1 MSANQQSSKSMNA
14 SVRSSET
21 MNANAQG
28 SGTSQNAGSVGEA
41 QGSGIV
47 GRPLDR
53 VDGRLKVTGGARFA
67 AEWPLERMA
76 HAVLL
81 GSTVANGRIK
91 SFDTTAAESAP
102 GVLHVMTHENA
113 PRLKPV
119 FTNPA
124 EGDAAGRR
132 VPLQSPVVYY
142 AGQYIAMVVAETL
155 EQAKRGAELIRVTYD
170 EQPPAAV
177 MDKERG
183 KAYVPKQKVAGKPAD
198 TMRGDTD
205 AGLAAADVRVDE
217 TYRTPTEHHNP
228 MEPHATIA
236 AWDGD
241 KVIVYDAT
249 QYTYGVRHNIATSF
263 GIPEEN
269 VHVVCKFTGGAFGC
283 KGTVWAH
290 VPLAAAAARQ
300 VQRPVKLVTTRQ
312 QMFSNMGHRAET
324 EQHVVLGAK
333 RDGRL
338 TAIIH
343 EGLSHT
349 SVYDEY
355 VEPFSKPT
363 HMMYA
368 SDNFKASQRLV
379 PINVGTPTYMR
390 APGECSGMFALE
402 SALDELAYKLN
413 IDPVQLRVV
422 NHADTDPDTK
432 LPWST
437 KLLKESYRVGAQ
449 RFGWSRRNPQAAS
462 TRDGRYLVGMGMAT
476 AVYPVN
482 HFPSS
487 ARVVI
492 RQDGTALA
500 ESSTHDL
507 GTGTYTILTQ
517 VASETLGLPSGR
529 IEVRIGDTNLPK
541 AMVSGGSSTAMSV
554 GTSVQGAA
562 RAAIAKLVDAARA
575 DGRSPL
581 YGASADAVVARD
593 GRVVLKSDPTKGET
607 YRELFA
613 RAGVGEVEGKY
624 DTQFDDKN
632 KKFSSHSFGA
642 HFAEVRVD
650 RDFGEVRVTRFAG
663 AFDIGRALNR
673 KTAESQM
680 RGGIIMG
687 IGMALMEESVIDPNF
702 GIIVNRDLAEYH
714 VPVHADVPPIDVV
727 LLDNFDEH
735 ASPIG
740 AKGAGEIGIV
750 GAAAAVAN
758 AVYHATGVRV
768 RELPITPDK
777 LIGKGALA

>member
-1 MSANQQSSKSMNA
+1 MSVSQQSKTTNQTKS
-14 SVRSSET
+14 V
-21 MNANAQG
+21 
-28 SGTSQNAGSVGEA
+28 
-41 QGSGIV
+41 V

-67 AEWPLERMA
+67 AEWPLENMA

-81 GSTVANGRIK
+81 SSTIANGRIK
-91 SFDTTAAESAP
+91 SFDTSAAEKAP

-155 EQAKRGAELIRVTYD
+155 EQAKHAAELIRVTYD
-170 EQPPAAV
+170 EQPPAADL
-177 MDKERG
+177 DKERG

-198 TMRGDTD
+198 SLRGDVD
-205 AGLAAADVRVDE
+205 AGLRAADARVDE

-241 KVIVYDAT
+241 KITVYDAT
-249 QYTYGVRHNIATSF
+249 QYTYGVRHSVAMSF

-300 VQRPVKLVTTRQ
+300 VRRPVKLVTMRQ
-312 QMFSNMGHRAET
+312 QMFANMGHRAET
-324 EQHVVLGAK
+324 EQHVTLGAK
-333 RDGRL
+333 RDGHL

-343 EGLSHT
+343 EGISHT

-363 HMMYA
+363 HMLYA
-368 SDNFKASQRLV
+368 CDNFKASQRLV
-379 PINVGTPTYMR
+379 ALNVGTPTFMR
-390 APGECSGMFALE
+390 APGETSGMFALE

-413 IDPVQLRVV
+413 LDPIQLRLI
-422 NHADTDPDTK
+422 NHADTDPDEK

-437 KLLKESYRVGAQ
+437 KLLKESYRVGAET
-449 RFGWSRRNPQAAS
+449 FGWSRRKPQPAS
-462 TRDGRYLVGMGMAT
+462 MREGHYLVGMGMAT

-487 ARVVI
+487 ARVTI
-492 RQDGTALA
+492 RQDGSAVA

-517 VASETLGLPSGR
+517 IACETLGLP
-529 IEVRIGDTNLPK
+529 IERVEVIIGDTNLPK

-562 RAAIAKLVDAARA
+562 RAALAKLVDAAHA
-575 DGRSPL
+575 DQRSPL
-581 YGASADAVVARD
+581 YGASADQIVARD
-593 GRVVLKSDPTKGET
+593 GRLALKSDTTKSET
-607 YRELFA
+607 FTDILT
-613 RAGVGEVEGKY
+613 RAGMKEVEGSY
-624 DTQFDDKN
+624 DTQFNDRE
-632 KKFSSHSFGA
+632 KKFSSHAFGA

-650 RDFGEVRVTRFAG
+650 RDFGEVRITRFAG
-663 AFDIGRALNR
+663 VFDIGRALNM

-687 IGMALMEESVIDPNF
+687 LGMALMEETVLDANL

-714 VPVHADVPPIDVV
+714 VPVHADVPMIDIV
-727 LLDNFDEH
+727 LLENFDEH

-750 GAAAAVAN
+750 GAAAAISN

-768 RELPITPDK
+768 RDLPVTPDK
-777 LIGKGALA
+777 LIGKGALR

>member
-1 MSANQQSSKSMNA
+1 VSANRQSNKQQNGGA
-14 SVRSSET
+14 T
-21 MNANAQG
+21 NQ
-28 SGTSQNAGSVGEA
+28 SGGV
-41 QGSGIV
+41 V

-53 VDGRLKVTGGARFA
+53 VDGRLKVTGAARFA
-67 AEWPLERMA
+67 AEWPHERMA

-91 SFDTTAAESAP
+91 SFDTSAAEKVP

-113 PRLKPV
+113 PRLEPV
-119 FTNPA
+119 PTNPA

-132 VPLQSPVVYY
+132 VPLQSPEVYY
-142 AGQYIAMVVAETL
+142 AGQYIAMVIAETL
-155 EQAKRGAELIRVTYD
+155 EQAKRASELIRVTYD

-198 TMRGDTD
+198 TLRGDVD
-205 AGLAAADVRVDE
+205 AGLKEAEVRVDE
-217 TYRTPTEHHNP
+217 IYRTPTEHHNP
-228 MEPHATIA
+228 MEPHATVA

-241 KVIVYDAT
+241 KVTVYDAT
-249 QYTYGVRHNIATSF
+249 QYTYGVRHNVATSF

-269 VHVVCKFTGGAFGC
+269 VRVVCKFTGGAFGC
-283 KGTVWAH
+283 KGTVWSH

-312 QMFSNMGHRAET
+312 QMFANMGHRAET
-324 EQHVVLGAK
+324 EQHVVLGAR

-338 TAIIH
+338 TAIVH
-343 EGLSHT
+343 EGLSHNST
-349 SVYDEY
+349 FDEF

-368 SDNFKASQRLV
+368 CDNFKASQRLV
-379 PINVGTPTYMR
+379 PLNVGTPSYMR
-390 APGECSGMFALE
+390 APGETPGMFALE
-402 SALDELAYKLN
+402 CALDELAYKLN
-413 IDPVQLRVV
+413 IDPVELRLV
-422 NHADTDPDTK
+422 NHADTDPDTR

-437 KLLKESYRVGAQ
+437 KLLKESYRVGAE
-449 RFGWSRRNPQAAS
+449 RFGWSRRNPQPAS

-487 ARVVI
+487 ARVRI
-492 RQDGTALA
+492 RRDGSALA
-500 ESSTHDL
+500 ECSTHDL
-507 GTGTYTILTQ
+507 GTGTYTVLTQ
-517 VASETLGLPSGR
+517 VASETLGLPPER
-529 IEVRIGDTNLPK
+529 VEVVIGDTNLPK
-541 AMVSGGSSTAMSV
+541 AMVSGGSSTVMSV
-554 GTSVQGAA
+554 GTSVQGAS
-562 RAAIAKLVDAARA
+562 RAAIAKLLDAARA
-575 DGRSPL
+575 DSRSPL
-581 YGASADAVVARD
+581 YGASADQVVARD
-593 GRVVLKSDPTKGET
+593 GRVVLKGDPSKGES
-607 YRELFA
+607 YGELFA
-613 RAGVGEVEGKY
+613 RAGTGEVEGSY

-642 HFAEVRVD
+642 QFAEVRVD
-650 RDFGEVRVTRFAG
+650 RDFGEVRVTRLAG
-663 AFDIGRALNR
+663 VYDIGRVMNR
-673 KTAESQM
+673 KTGESQM

-687 IGMALMEESVIDPNF
+687 LGMALMEETVIDPNF
-702 GIIVNRDLAEYH
+702 GIFVNRDLAEYH

-777 LIGKGALA
+777 LIGKGALS

>member
-1 MSANQQSSKSMNA
+1 MSANQQSSNTTSANGQ
-14 SVRSSET
+14 SSKT
-21 MNANAQG
+21 TNQKG
-28 SGTSQNAGSVGEA
+28 GV
-41 QGSGIV
+41 V

-67 AEWPLERMA
+67 AEWPLEGMA

-81 GSTVANGRIK
+81 SSTIANGRIK
-91 SFDTTAAESAP
+91 SFDTAAAEHAP

-132 VPLQSPVVYY
+132 VPLQSPTVYY
-142 AGQYIAMVVAETL
+142 AGQYIAMVIAETL
-155 EQAKRGAELIRVTYD
+155 EQARHATELIRVTYD
-170 EQPPAAV
+170 EQPPAADL
-177 MDKERG
+177 DKERG

-198 TMRGDTD
+198 TLRGDTD
-205 AGLAAADVRVDE
+205 AGLKEADARVDE

-241 KVIVYDAT
+241 KITVYDAT
-249 QYTYGVRHNIATSF
+249 QYTYGVRHAVAASF

-269 VHVVCKFTGGAFGC
+269 VRCVCKFTGGAFGC

-300 VQRPVKLVTTRQ
+300 VRRPVKLVTTRQ
-312 QMFSNMGHRAET
+312 QMFANMGHRAET

-343 EGLSHT
+343 EGISHT
-349 SVYDEY
+349 SAYDEY
-355 VEPFSKPT
+355 TEPFSKPT

-368 SDNFKASQRLV
+368 SENFKASQRLV
-379 PINVGTPTYMR
+379 PLNVGTPTYMR
-390 APGECSGMFALE
+390 APGETPGMFALE
-402 SALDELAYKLN
+402 SALDELSYKLG
-413 IDPVQLRVV
+413 IDPVQLRIV

-437 KLLKESYRVGAQ
+437 KLLKESYRAGAE
-449 RFGWSRRNPQAAS
+449 RFGWSRRNPRPAS

-487 ARVVI
+487 ARVTI
-492 RQDGTALA
+492 RQDGSVLA
-500 ESSTHDL
+500 ECSTHDL

-517 VASETLGLPSGR
+517 IASETLGLPTER
-529 IEVRIGDTNLPK
+529 IEVVIGDTNLPK

-554 GTSVQGAA
+554 GTSVQGAS

-575 DGRSPL
+575 DSRSPL

-593 GRVVLKSDPTKGET
+593 GRLSLKSDPSKGET
-607 YRELFA
+607 FKEILA
-613 RAGVGEVEGKY
+613 RAGLKEVEGSY

-632 KKFSSHSFGA
+632 KKFSSHAFGA

-687 IGMALMEESVIDPNF
+687 LGMALMEETVMDTNF
-702 GIIVNRDLAEYH
+702 GVFVNRDLAEYH
-714 VPVHADVPPIDVV
+714 VPVHADVPPIDIV

-777 LIGKGALA
+777 LIGKGALS

>member
-1 MSANQQSSKSMNA
+1 MSANQVSDNQQSSK
-14 SVRSSET
+14 T
-21 MNANAQG
+21 ANQKGGAT
-28 SGTSQNAGSVGEA
+28 GTSRGDGV
-41 QGSGIV
+41 V

-67 AEWPLERMA
+67 AEWPLENMA

-81 GSTVANGRIK
+81 GSTIANGRIR
-91 SFDTTAAESAP
+91 SFDTSAAEKAP

-119 FTNPA
+119 VTNPA

-155 EQAKRGAELIRVTYD
+155 EQAKRASELIRITYE
-170 EQPPAAV
+170 EQPPAADL
-177 MDKERG
+177 DKERG

-198 TMRGDTD
+198 TLRGDVE
-205 AGLAAADVRVDE
+205 AGLRAADVRVDE

-228 MEPHATIA
+228 MEPHATVA

-241 KVIVYDAT
+241 KVTVYDAT
-249 QYTYGVRHNIATSF
+249 QYTYGVRHAVAASF

-269 VHVVCKFTGGAFGC
+269 VRVVCKFTGGAFGC
-283 KGTVWAH
+283 KGTVWSH
-290 VPLAAAAARQ
+290 VPLAAAAARA
-300 VQRPVKLVTTRQ
+300 VRRPVKLVTTRQ
-312 QMFSNMGHRAET
+312 QMFANMGHRAET

-338 TAIIH
+338 TAIVH
-343 EGLSHT
+343 EGISHT
-349 SVYDEY
+349 SVFDEF

-368 SDNFKASQRLV
+368 CDNFRASQRLV
-379 PINVGTPTYMR
+379 PRNVGTPSYMR
-390 APGECSGMFALE
+390 APGETPGMFALE

-413 IDPVQLRVV
+413 LDPVQLRLV

-437 KLLKESYRVGAQ
+437 KLLKESYRVGAEA
-449 RFGWSRRNPQAAS
+449 FGWSRRKAQPAS
-462 TRDGRYLVGMGMAT
+462 MRDGRYLIGLGMAT

-487 ARVVI
+487 ARVRI
-492 RQDGTALA
+492 RQDGTAVA

-507 GTGTYTILTQ
+507 GTGTYTVLTQ
-517 VASETLGLPSGR
+517 VACETLGLPPER
-529 IEVRIGDTNLPK
+529 VEVIIGDTNLPK
-541 AMVSGGSSTAMSV
+541 AMVSGGSSTVMSV
-554 GTSVQGAA
+554 GSSIQGAA
-562 RAAIAKLVDAARA
+562 RAAIAKLVEAASTA
-575 DGRSPL
+575 PRSPL
-581 YGASADAVVARD
+581 YGASAEQVVARD
-593 GRVVLKSDPTKGET
+593 GRLSLKSDPAKGEA
-607 YRELFA
+607 YRDILA
-613 RAGVGEVEGKY
+613 RAGMKEVEGSY
-624 DTQFDDKN
+624 DTQFNDKE

-650 RDFGEVRVTRFAG
+650 RDFGEVRVARYTG
-663 AFDIGRALNR
+663 VFDIGRVMNM
-673 KTAESQM
+673 KTGESQM

-687 IGMALMEESVIDPNF
+687 IGMALMEETVQDPNS
-702 GIIVNRDLAEYH
+702 GVIVNRDLAEYH

-727 LLDNFDEH
+727 LLENFDEH

-740 AKGAGEIGIV
+740 AKGGGEIGIV
-750 GAAAAVAN
+750 GAAAAIAN

-777 LIGKGALA
+777 LIGKGALS

>member
-1 MSANQQSSKSMNA
+1 VSANQQNSKTNRNGGA
-14 SVRSSET
+14 
-21 MNANAQG
+21 AGAGQG
-28 SGTSQNAGSVGEA
+28 GGV
-41 QGSGIV
+41 V

-53 VDGRLKVTGGARFA
+53 VDGRMKVTGGARFA

-81 GSTVANGRIK
+81 SSTIANGRIK
-91 SFDTTAAESAP
+91 SFDTSAAERAS

-113 PRLKPV
+113 PKLKPV

-155 EQAKRGAELIRVTYD
+155 EQARHASELIRVTYD
-170 EQPPAAV
+170 EQPPAADL
-177 MDKERG
+177 DKERG
-183 KAYVPKQKVAGKPAD
+183 KAFVPKSRVAGKPAD
-198 TMRGDTD
+198 TLRGDVD
-205 AGLAAADVRVDE
+205 AGLSAADVRVDE
-217 TYRTPTEHHNP
+217 IYRTPTEHHNP
-228 MEPHATIA
+228 MEPHATTA

-241 KVIVYDAT
+241 KVTVYDAT
-249 QYTYGVRHNIATSF
+249 QYTYGVRHSIAVSF

-269 VHVVCKFTGGAFGC
+269 VRCVCKFTGGAFGC

-312 QMFSNMGHRAET
+312 QMFANVGHRAET

-343 EGLSHT
+343 EGISHT

-368 SDNFKASQRLV
+368 CDNFKASQRLV
-379 PINVGTPTYMR
+379 PRNVGTPTYMR

-413 IDPVQLRVV
+413 LDPIQLRLV
-422 NHADTDPDTK
+422 NHADTDPDTR

-437 KLLKESYRVGAQ
+437 KLLKESYRVGAE
-449 RFGWSRRNPQAAS
+449 RFGWSRRNPQPAS

-487 ARVVI
+487 ARVVV
-492 RQDGTALA
+492 RQDGSVLA
-500 ESSTHDL
+500 ECSTHDL

-517 VASETLGLPSGR
+517 IASETLGLPPER
-529 IEVRIGDTNLPK
+529 IEVVIGDTNLPK

-562 RAAIAKLVDAARA
+562 RAAIAKLLDAARA
-575 DGRSPL
+575 DRRSPL
-581 YGASADAVVARD
+581 YGASGDGVVARD

-607 YRELFA
+607 YSELFA
-613 RAGVGEVEGKY
+613 RASMKEVEGTY
-624 DTQFDDKN
+624 DTQFNDKE
-632 KKFSSHSFGA
+632 KKFSSHAFGA

-687 IGMALMEESVIDPNF
+687 IGMALMEETVMDANL
-702 GIIVNRDLAEYH
+702 GIFVNRDLAEYH

-750 GAAAAVAN
+750 GVAAAVAN

>member
-1 MSANQQSSKSMNA
+1 MSANRQGGNQQSGKAVN
-14 SVRSSET
+14 
-21 MNANAQG
+21 
-28 SGTSQNAGSVGEA
+28 QNGDV
-41 QGSGIV
+41 V

-81 GSTVANGRIK
+81 GSTIANGRIR
-91 SFDTTAAESAP
+91 SFDTSAAERAP

-119 FTNPA
+119 VTNPA

-142 AGQYIAMVVAETL
+142 AGQYIAVVVAETL
-155 EQAKRGAELIRVTYD
+155 EQARHASELIRVTYD
-170 EQPPAAV
+170 EQPPAA
-177 MDKERG
+177 DLDRERG
-183 KAYVPKQKVAGKPAD
+183 KAYVPKEKVAGKPAD
-198 TMRGDTD
+198 TQRGDVD
-205 AGLAAADVRVDE
+205 AGLRAADVRVDE

-241 KVIVYDAT
+241 KVTVYDAT
-249 QYTYGVRHNIATSF
+249 QYTYGVRHAVAASF

-269 VHVVCKFTGGAFGC
+269 VRVVCKFTGGAFGC
-283 KGTVWAH
+283 KGTVWSH

-300 VQRPVKLVTTRQ
+300 VRRPVKLVTTRQ
-312 QMFSNMGHRAET
+312 QMFANMGHRAET
-324 EQHVVLGAK
+324 VQHVVLGAK

-338 TAIIH
+338 TAIVH
-343 EGLSHT
+343 EGVSHNST
-349 SVYDEY
+349 FDEF
-355 VEPFSKPT
+355 VEPFTKPT

-368 SDNFKASQRLV
+368 CDNFRASQRLV
-379 PINVGTPTYMR
+379 PLNVGTPSYMR
-390 APGECSGMFALE
+390 APGETSGMFALE

-413 IDPVQLRVV
+413 LDPVRLRLV
-422 NHADTDPDTK
+422 NHADADPDTR

-437 KLLKESYRVGAQ
+437 KLLKESYRVGAE
-449 RFGWSRRNPQAAS
+449 RFGWSRRKPEPAS
-462 TRDGRYLVGMGMAT
+462 MRDGRFLIGMGMAT

-487 ARVVI
+487 ARVRL
-492 RQDGTALA
+492 RQDGTAVA

-507 GTGTYTILTQ
+507 GTGTYTVLTQ
-517 VASETLGLPSGR
+517 VACETLGLPVER
-529 IEVRIGDTNLPK
+529 VEVIIGDTNLPK
-541 AMVSGGSSTAMSV
+541 AMVSGGSSTVMSV
-554 GTSVQGAA
+554 GTSIQGAA
-562 RAAIAKLVDAARA
+562 RAAMAKLVEAAQARR
-575 DGRSPL
+575 DSPL
-581 YGASADAVVARD
+581 YGASADQVIARD
-593 GRVVLKSDPTKGET
+593 GRLVLKSDPSKGET
-607 YRELFA
+607 YRDILA
-613 RAGVGEVEGKY
+613 RANLKEVEGSY

-650 RDFGEVRVTRFAG
+650 RDFGEVRVARYNAV
-663 AFDIGRALNR
+663 FDIGRVMNM
-673 KTAESQM
+673 KTGESQM

-687 IGMALMEESVIDPNF
+687 IGMALMEETVMDTSF
-702 GIIVNRDLAEYH
+702 GLFVNRDLAEYH

-777 LIGKGALA
+777 LIGKGALS